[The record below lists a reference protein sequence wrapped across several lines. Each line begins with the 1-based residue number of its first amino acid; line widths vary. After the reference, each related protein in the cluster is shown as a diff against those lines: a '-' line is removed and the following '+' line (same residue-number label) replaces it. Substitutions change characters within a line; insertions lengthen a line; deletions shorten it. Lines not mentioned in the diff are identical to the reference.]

1 MQNLIRPLALLV
13 AVLAG
18 MFAVTAQEHRED
30 GSHIR
35 ARYEDFL
42 KRREPKVRTLA
53 NDVRSKAIT
62 ELSKTQSKLRETN
75 QAEQPQWTQ
84 KGPLQIGGRIKNI
97 VVDPTN
103 NSNIYIAAA
112 AGGVWKST
120 DAGESWNPMMDFTN
134 AIAMG
139 ALCMDPEDPKVLYA
153 GTGEQV
159 RGGSIYLGAGL
170 MKSTDAGQ
178 TWSVAGLTSVGSFS
192 RVFMHPKQPTLMMA
206 SAMNADAGVWKSTDK
221 GLTWTRVLKGQAYDM
236 SMDPT
241 DPQRWV
247 VALPEDGLL
256 VTTDGGTTWKPQMSG
271 LNGTIGRSSV
281 MIAPS
286 NPMYIYA
293 LVELDGLA
301 TIVRST
307 DGGKNYAVLY
317 RDAQGC
323 FFAGDC
329 SPSSSQAF
337 YDNLLTVNPTNANH
351 VIAGG
356 IDLWMTNN
364 GGASWANVTNGYAD
378 GDGGNAPHVDQH
390 CVTFDPVDEN
400 IVYAGNDGGML
411 KSTDKGATWKHIN
424 NNLAVTQFYAFD
436 VDRTTRE
443 RMFGGTQ
450 DNGTLGIYEGTVDW
464 ERVWGGDGM
473 VTLVDPSDGN
483 IVYCTN
489 PNGSIVRLDFGR
501 QSARGI
507 MTGINTNESAEW
519 VAPLTIDPFNASALW
534 TGRQRV
540 YFTDSKGDVWSPSS
554 PQFASNVSAITCSP
568 ADEEVIWAGGA
579 MGDIWVTTD
588 YGMKWTEV
596 SGNQLSMLYVS
607 DIACDNEKKNV
618 AWVTYSTYGTPQV
631 WRTTDMGKTW
641 EPRWSGMPDLP
652 VNSIELH
659 PDDNN
664 IVFIGTDVGVF
675 VSFDAGGSWMPYGK
689 GLPRSPVLDLRID
702 PTFGYV
708 RAATHGRSI
717 WETSLLSV
725 RPSEPLVTSPVGG
738 EHLIGLQQTVL
749 SWTGVPSPVTVEYSI
764 DNGTTFRTIARDIT
778 SSVLQWQVPN
788 APSST
793 AIIRVSSQSSSSVV
807 VSSRTFSIGRLAKGI
822 IQSQR
827 GMGWIPYGLSYDGK
841 GGLWT
846 TNFRAGTLHKIDP
859 TTLVP
864 IKTVV
869 MKNAGDSL
877 FTDLCY
883 DKVKNEIYVHRLN
896 SGDGAST
903 QVVVVDTNGNLLR
916 TFPSAAR
923 RYGIGIE
930 LVNGTLYGCER
941 DGERFFVGMN
951 PQDGQETYSA
961 YNPFQQTYG
970 PRGLTTDGRGNFLQV
985 CTGFA
990 PGGGALQNASISE
1003 IPMPVGKMMQITDA
1017 LPLESTRGL
1026 INARGVELDTR
1037 DETIWI
1043 SDINGTIWKFTG
1055 LRFVE
1060 PPITSVHDDVES
1072 PTGSQITIIPHP
1084 VRSSALISVAAS
1096 GVARDVMTTIYDI
1109 TGSAVLTL
1117 PREHQS
1123 ADELLLLRIPDGK
1136 LTPGSYVINID
1147 TTNEPPL
1154 RRPFVVCE

>member
-1096 GVARDVMTTIYDI
+1096 GIARDVMTTIYDI

>member
-1 MQNLIRPLALLV
+1 
-13 AVLAG
+13 VLT
-18 MFAVTAQEHRED
+18 VVVSCCNVSIAQEQRED
-30 GSHIR
+30 AGDIR
-35 ARYEDFL
+35 MRYEDFL
-42 KRREPKVRTLA
+42 RRREPRGKQLA
-53 NDVRSKAIT
+53 NDVRSKAII
-62 ELSKTQSKLRETN
+62 ELSTRQSKLRETN

-120 DAGESWNPMMDFTN
+120 DAGESWNPTMDFAN

-139 ALCMDPEDPKVLYA
+139 SLGMDPEDPKTIFA

-241 DPQRWV
+241 DPLRWV
-247 VALPEDGLL
+247 VAMPEDGLL
-256 VTTDGGTTWKPQMSG
+256 VTTDGGTTWNPQVSG

-337 YDNLLTVNPTNANH
+337 YDNLLTVNPRNANH

-579 MGDIWVTTD
+579 TGDIWVTTD

-675 VSFDAGGSWMPYGK
+675 VSFDVGGSWMPYGK

-764 DNGTTFRTIARDIT
+764 DNGTTFRTIARDVT

-793 AIIRVSSQSSSSVV
+793 AIIRVSSQSSSSIV

-1003 IPMPVGKMMQITDA
+1003 IPIPVGKMMQITDA

-1096 GVARDVMTTIYDI
+1096 GIARDVMTTIYDI

>member
-1 MQNLIRPLALLV
+1 MCS
-13 AVLAG
+13 AG
-18 MFAVTAQEHRED
+18 TGFAQELRED
-30 GSHIR
+30 ADKIR
-35 ARYEDFL
+35 TRYEDFL
-42 KRREPKVRTLA
+42 RRREPRNKTLA
-53 NDVRSKAIT
+53 PDVRARAIDA
-62 ELSKTQSKLRETN
+62 LARSQSKLRETN

-103 NSNIYIAAA
+103 NSTIYIAAA

-120 DAGESWNPMMDFTN
+120 DAGESWSPMMDFTN

-139 ALCMDPEDPKVLYA
+139 ALWLDPSDTKTIYA

-170 MKSTDAGQ
+170 MKSTDAGG

-192 RVFMHPKQPTLMMA
+192 RVFVHPRQPSLMMA
-206 SAMNADAGVWKSTDK
+206 STMNADAGVWKSTDK

-241 DPQRWV
+241 DPLRWV
-247 VALPEDGLL
+247 VAMPDDGLMF
-256 VTTDGGTTWKPQMSG
+256 TFDGGQTWEARNNG
-271 LNGTIGRSSV
+271 LGGSIGRSSV

-286 NPMYIYA
+286 EPNILYA

-301 TIVRST
+301 ALAKST
-307 DGGKNYAVLY
+307 NAGERWSITY

-323 FFAGDC
+323 FFSGSC

-337 YDNLLTVNPTNANH
+337 YDNLLTINPRDANH

-356 IDLWMTNN
+356 IDLWMTTN
-364 GGASWANVTNGYAD
+364 GGTSWANVTNGYAD
-378 GDGGNAPHVDQH
+378 GDGANTPHVDQH
-390 CVTFDPVDEN
+390 CVTFDPIDEN
-400 IVYAGNDGGML
+400 VVYAGNDGGML

-450 DNGTLGIYEGTVDW
+450 DNGTLGTYQGTVDW
-464 ERVWGGDGM
+464 ERIWGGDGM

-489 PNGSIVRLDFGR
+489 PNGSIVRLDFAR
-501 QSARGI
+501 QNARGI

-519 VAPLTIDPFNASALW
+519 VAPIAIDPFNASALW

-540 YFTDSKGDVWSPSS
+540 YFTENKGDVWSASS
-554 PQFASNVSAITCSP
+554 PQFAGNVSAITCSP
-568 ADEEVIWAGGA
+568 ADEEVVWAGGA
-579 MGDIWVTTD
+579 MGDVWVTTN
-588 YGMKWTEV
+588 YGLKWTEV

-607 DIACDNEKKNV
+607 DIACDNENKNV
-618 AWVTYSTYGTPQV
+618 AWVTYSTYGTSQV

-641 EPRWSGMPDLP
+641 EPRWTGMPDLP

-664 IVFIGTDVGVF
+664 IVFVGTDVGVF
-675 VSFDAGGSWMPYGK
+675 VSFDAGNSWMPYGK

-702 PTFGYV
+702 ATYGYV

-725 RPSEPLVTSPVGG
+725 RPSEPLVTSPAGG

-749 SWTGVPSPVTVEYSI
+749 SWTGVPSPALVEFSL
-764 DNGTTFRTIARDIT
+764 DNGATWRNIASNVT
-778 SSVLQWQVPN
+778 ANVLQWQVPN
-788 APSST
+788 APTST
-793 AIIRVSSQSSSSVV
+793 AIVRVTSMSMPSVLA
-807 VSSRTFSIGRLAKGI
+807 SSRTFSIGRLTKGI

-827 GMGWIPYGLSYDGK
+827 GMGWIPYGLSYDGQ

-846 TNFRAGTLHKIDP
+846 SNFRANTIHKIDP
-859 TTLVP
+859 TTLALM
-864 IKTVV
+864 KTVV
-869 MKNAGDSL
+869 LKNVGDSL
-877 FTDLCY
+877 FTDICY
-883 DKVKNEIYVHRLN
+883 DRVKHEIYLHRLN
-896 SGDGAST
+896 SGDGSST
-903 QVVVVDTNGNLLR
+903 TVVVVDTNGNRLR
-916 TFPSAAR
+916 SFPSAAS
-923 RYGIGIE
+923 RYGIGLE
-930 LVNGTLYGCER
+930 LVNGTLYAGER
-941 DGERFFVGMN
+941 DGDRRFVGMS
-951 PQDGQETYSA
+951 PIDGQEIFSA

-970 PRGLTTDGRGNFLQV
+970 PRGLATDGHGNFLQV

-990 PGGGALQNASISE
+990 AGGGALENASIAE
-1003 IPMPVGKMMQITDA
+1003 IPIPSSTSMTITNS

-1037 DETIWI
+1037 DETMWI

-1060 PPITSVHDDVES
+1060 PPVTSVSENEPIS
-1072 PTGSQITIIPHP
+1072 STSQVTIIPHP
-1084 VRSSALISVAAS
+1084 VRSGALISVASA
-1096 GVARDVMTTIYDI
+1096 GIDRDLHVSVYDI
-1109 TGSAVLTL
+1109 TGQVVMTL
-1117 PREHQS
+1117 PREHQT
-1123 ADELLLLRIPDGK
+1123 ANDLLLLRIPDGK
-1136 LTPGSYVINID
+1136 LQPGTYVLSIASSS
-1147 TTNEPPL
+1147 EPPL
-1154 RRPFVVCE
+1154 RRTFVVCQ

>member
-1 MQNLIRPLALLV
+1 MQNTTRPLALLLV
-13 AVLAG
+13 VLGSILIA
-18 MFAVTAQEHRED
+18 TAQEHRED
-30 GSHIR
+30 ASHVR

-42 KRREPKVRTLA
+42 KRREPKGKALA

-62 ELSKTQSKLRETN
+62 ELSKMQSKLRETN
-75 QAEQPQWTQ
+75 QAEQPKWTQ

-112 AGGVWKST
+112 AGGVWNST
-120 DAGESWNPMMDFTN
+120 DAGERWSPMMDFTN

-139 ALCMDPEDPKVLYA
+139 ALCMDPEDPKTIYA

-192 RVFMHPKQPTLMMA
+192 RVFIHPKQPTLMMA

-247 VALPEDGLL
+247 VAMPEDGLL
-256 VTTDGGTTWKPQMSG
+256 VTTDGGTTWTPQMSG
-271 LNGTIGRSSV
+271 INGAIGRSSV

-286 NPMYIYA
+286 NPKYIYA

-307 DGGKNYAVLY
+307 DGGKNYTMLY

-337 YDNLLTVNPTNANH
+337 YDNLLTVNPRDANH

-356 IDLWMTNN
+356 IDLWMTTN
-364 GGASWANVTNGYAD
+364 GGSSWANVTNGYAD
-378 GDGGNAPHVDQH
+378 GDGGNGPHVDQH
-390 CVTFDPVDEN
+390 CVTFDPIDEN
-400 IVYAGNDGGML
+400 TVYAGNDGGML
-411 KSTDKGATWKHIN
+411 KSTDKGATWKTIN

-436 VDRTTRE
+436 VDRTARD

-450 DNGTLGIYEGTVDW
+450 DNGTLGTEEGTVDW
-464 ERVWGGDGM
+464 ERIWGGDGM

-489 PNGSIVRLDFGR
+489 PNGSIVRLDFAR

-507 MTGINTNESAEW
+507 MTGINTGESAEW
-519 VAPLTIDPFNASALW
+519 VSPLAIDPFNASALW

-540 YFTDSKGDVWSPSS
+540 YFTDNKGDVWAPSS
-554 PQFASNVSAITCSP
+554 PQFLGNVSAITCSP

-579 MGDIWVTTD
+579 MGDVWVTTD
-588 YGMKWTEV
+588 YGMKWSEV

-664 IVFIGTDVGVF
+664 IVFVGTDLGVF
-675 VSFDAGGSWMPYGK
+675 VSFDAGDSWMPYGK

-702 PTFGYV
+702 PTYGYV

-764 DNGTTFRTIARDIT
+764 DNGSTFRTIARDVT

-788 APSST
+788 APTST
-793 AIIRVSSQSSSSVV
+793 AVIRVSSQTSPNIV

-846 TNFRAGTLHKIDP
+846 TNFRSGTLHKIDP

-883 DKVKNEIYVHRLN
+883 DREKHEIYVHRLN

-930 LVNGTLYGCER
+930 LVNGTLYASER

-951 PQDGQETYSA
+951 PQDGQEIFSA

-1003 IPMPVGKMMQITDA
+1003 IPIPASKTMQITDA

-1037 DETIWI
+1037 DETMWI

-1055 LRFVE
+1055 LRFIE
-1060 PPITSVHDDVES
+1060 PPITSVNDEVETPS
-1072 PTGSQITIIPHP
+1072 VSQISIIPHP
-1084 VRSSALISVAAS
+1084 VRSGALISLAAA
-1096 GVARDVMTTIYDI
+1096 GIERDVSTTIYDI
-1109 TGSAVLTL
+1109 TGLAVMTL

-1123 ADELLLLRIPDGK
+1123 ADELLLMRIPDGK
-1136 LTPGSYVINID
+1136 LVPGTYVVSID
-1147 TTNEPPL
+1147 VTNESSI
-1154 RRPFVVCE
+1154 RRTFVVCE

>member
-1 MQNLIRPLALLV
+1 MQNTTRPLALLLV
-13 AVLAG
+13 VLGSMLIA
-18 MFAVTAQEHRED
+18 TAQEHRED
-30 GSHIR
+30 ASHVR

-42 KRREPKVRTLA
+42 KRREPKGRALA

-62 ELSKTQSKLRETN
+62 ELSKTQSKLREIN

-103 NSNIYIAAA
+103 NSTIYIAAA

-139 ALCMDPEDPKVLYA
+139 ALCMDPEDTKTIYA

-192 RVFMHPKQPTLMMA
+192 RVFTHPKQPTLMMA

-221 GLTWTRVLKGQAYDM
+221 GLSWTRVLKGQAYDM

-247 VALPEDGLL
+247 VAVPEDGLL
-256 VTTDGGTTWKPQMSG
+256 VTTDGGTTWTPQMSG
-271 LNGTIGRSSV
+271 INGAIGRSSV

-286 NPMYIYA
+286 NPRYIYA

-337 YDNLLTVNPTNANH
+337 YDNLLTVNPRDANH

-356 IDLWMTNN
+356 IDLWMTTN
-364 GGASWANVTNGYAD
+364 GGSSWANVTNGYAD

-436 VDRTTRE
+436 VDRTARE

-450 DNGTLGIYEGTVDW
+450 DNGTLGVYEGTVDW
-464 ERVWGGDGM
+464 ERIWGGDGM
-473 VTLVDPSDGN
+473 VTLVDPSNGN

-489 PNGSIVRLDFGR
+489 PNGSIVRLDFGT

-507 MTGINTNESAEW
+507 MTGINTSESAEW

-540 YFTDSKGDVWSPSS
+540 YFTDSKGDVWAPSS
-554 PQFASNVSAITCSP
+554 PQFAGNVSAITCSP

-579 MGDIWVTTD
+579 MGDVWVTTD

-607 DIACDNEKKNV
+607 DIACDNENKNV
-618 AWVTYSTYGTPQV
+618 SWVTYSTYGTPQV

-738 EHLIGLQQTVL
+738 EHLIGMQQTVL
-749 SWTGVPSPVTVEYSI
+749 SWAGVPSPVTVEYSI
-764 DNGTTFRTIARDIT
+764 DNGMTFRTIARDVT

-788 APSST
+788 APTST
-793 AIIRVSSQSSSSVV
+793 AIIRVTSQSSSSVV

-896 SGDGAST
+896 SSDGAST

-930 LVNGTLYGCER
+930 LVNGILYGSER
-941 DGERFFVGMN
+941 DGERFFVGMS
-951 PQDGQETYSA
+951 PQDGQETFSA

-990 PGGGALQNASISE
+990 AGGGALENASIAE
-1003 IPMPVGKMMQITDA
+1003 IPIPASKMMQITDA

-1026 INARGVELDTR
+1026 VNARGVELDTR
-1037 DETIWI
+1037 DETMWI

-1060 PPITSVHDDVES
+1060 PPITSINDDVEG
-1072 PTGSQITIIPHP
+1072 PAPSQITIIPHP
-1084 VRSSALISVAAS
+1084 VRSSALISIAAS
-1096 GVARDVMTTIYDI
+1096 GAARDVVTTIYDI
-1109 TGSAVLTL
+1109 AGSAVLTL

-1154 RRPFVVCE
+1154 RRTFVVCE

>member
-1 MQNLIRPLALLV
+1 MQNSTLSLV
-13 AVLAG
+13 VVMMLMMSMG
-18 MFAVTAQEHRED
+18 VGSAQEPRED
-30 GSHIR
+30 ADQIR
-35 ARYEDFL
+35 TRYEDFL
-42 KRREPKVRTLA
+42 RRREPRNKTLA
-53 NDVRSKAIT
+53 PDVRARAIDA
-62 ELSKTQSKLRETN
+62 LARSQSKLREAN

-103 NSNIYIAAA
+103 NSTIYIAAA

-139 ALCMDPEDPKVLYA
+139 ALCMDPKDPKTIYA

-170 MKSTDAGQ
+170 MKSTNAGA

-192 RVFMHPKQPTLMMA
+192 RVFIHPKQPSLMMA
-206 SAMNADAGVWKSTDK
+206 SAMNADAGVWKSTD
-221 GLTWTRVLKGQAYDM
+221 GGSSWNRVLKGQAYDM

-241 DPQRWV
+241 DPLRWV
-247 VALPEDGLL
+247 VAMPDDGLMF
-256 VTTDGGTTWKPQMSG
+256 TFDGGQTWEARN
-271 LNGTIGRSSV
+271 NGINGSIGRSSV

-286 NPMYIYA
+286 DPSVLYA

-301 TIVRST
+301 AIAKTTNGGERWTIT
-307 DGGKNYAVLY
+307 Y

-323 FFAGDC
+323 FFSGSC

-337 YDNLLTVNPTNANH
+337 YDNLLTIDPRDANH

-356 IDLWMTNN
+356 IDLWMTRN
-364 GGASWANVTNGYAD
+364 GGTSWQNVTNGYAD
-378 GDGGNAPHVDQH
+378 GDGANTPHVDQH
-390 CVTFDPVDEN
+390 CITFDPVDDN
-400 IVYAGNDGGML
+400 IVYAGNDGGMM
-411 KSTDKGATWKHIN
+411 KSTNGGASWTAIN
-424 NNLAVTQFYAFD
+424 NGLAVTQFYAFD
-436 VDRTTRE
+436 VDRTARE

-450 DNGTLGIYEGTVDW
+450 DNGTLGTYEGIVDW
-464 ERVWGGDGM
+464 ERIWGGDGM

-489 PNGSIVRLDFGR
+489 PNGSIVRLDFAR

-519 VAPLTIDPFNASALW
+519 VAPIAIDPFNASAMW

-540 YFTDSKGDVWSPSS
+540 YFTENKGDVWSASS
-554 PQFASNVSAITCSP
+554 PQFAGNVSAITCSP

-579 MGDIWVTTD
+579 MGDVWVTTD
-588 YGMKWTEV
+588 YGMKWMEV

-607 DIACDNEKKNV
+607 DIACDNENKNI
-618 AWVTYSTYGTPQV
+618 AWVTYSTYGTSQV
-631 WRTTDMGKTW
+631 WRTSDMGKTW
-641 EPRWSGMPDLP
+641 EPRWAGMPDLP

-664 IVFIGTDVGVF
+664 IVFVGTDVGVF

-702 PTFGYV
+702 PTYGYV

-749 SWTGVPSPVTVEYSI
+749 SWTGIPSPVTVEYSI
-764 DNGTTFRTIARDIT
+764 DNGTTFKVIAKDVAAGLI
-778 SSVLQWQVPN
+778 QWQVPN
-788 APSST
+788 APTST
-793 AIIRVSSQSSSSVV
+793 AVIRVTSQASLSVV
-807 VSSRTFSIGRLAKGI
+807 ASSRTFSIGRLAKGV

-846 TNFRAGTLHKIDP
+846 SNFRANTLHKIDP

-864 IKTVV
+864 IKTVT

-877 FTDLCY
+877 FTDICY
-883 DKVKNEIYVHRLN
+883 DRVKHEIYVHRLN

-903 QVVVVDTNGNLLR
+903 TVIVLDTNGNRLR
-916 TFPSAAR
+916 SFPSAAN
-923 RYGIGIE
+923 RYGIGLE
-930 LVNGTLYGCER
+930 LVNGILYAGER
-941 DGERFFVGMN
+941 DGDRRFVGMS
-951 PQDGQETYSA
+951 PIDGQELFSA

-970 PRGLTTDGRGNFLQV
+970 PRGLATDGNGNFLQV

-990 PGGGALQNASISE
+990 TGGGALQNASIAE
-1003 IPMPVGKMMQITDA
+1003 IPIPSSPSMTITSS

-1037 DETIWI
+1037 DQTMWI

-1060 PPITSVHDDVES
+1060 PPITSIAEQAEPEQRS
-1072 PTGSQITIIPHP
+1072 ISIIPHP
-1084 VRSSALISVAAS
+1084 VRSSALISVAPS
-1096 GVARDVMTTIYDI
+1096 GRDRDVMTTIYDI
-1109 TGSAVLTL
+1109 TGQAVLL
-1117 PREHQS
+1117 LAREHQS
-1123 ADELLLLRIPDGK
+1123 ADELLLMRIPDGK
-1136 LTPGSYVINID
+1136 LAPGTYVLNID
-1147 TTNEPPL
+1147 TTNEPAL
-1154 RRPFVVCE
+1154 RRTFVVCE